1 MNSTKLNF
9 KLEYGIIILISSIGI
24 ISWSD
29 YGYGQSLS
37 NNDTSVVSE
46 LLDNFKIVSESDSPS
61 SEFMSDQSSTNFSNF
76 DSSDF
81 VIPQFSFPDVN
92 GTYINSDIGYEIEL
106 PQGWK
111 GKEFKFMMDMVF
123 ATPNEINLD
132 QIEEQGTIMTIS
144 GIDKDYFDMLTG
156 LTNLQSFEGGSNE
169 QLTGLEDDEE
179 VFQDTDASNPA
190 SDNIMDSCTDFQT
203 EPVTVN
209 GISAE
214 QIIANCIDENGEK
227 TKAKE
232 YAFATSD
239 DSIIL
244 ISFYSDSITEF
255 NKYLPLFEESV
266 KTIKITNPDDIAKS
280 EIYKKYKLELQSN
293 KTIN

>member
-1 MNSTKLNF
+1 
-9 KLEYGIIILISSIGI
+9 
-24 ISWSD
+24 
-29 YGYGQSLS
+29 
-37 NNDTSVVSE
+37 
-46 LLDNFKIVSESDSPS
+46 
-61 SEFMSDQSSTNFSNF
+61 
-76 DSSDF
+76 
-81 VIPQFSFPDVN
+81 
-92 GTYINSDIGYEIEL
+92 
-106 PQGWK
+106 
-111 GKEFKFMMDMVF
+111 MMDMVF

-156 LTNLQSFEGGSNE
+156 LKNLQSFEGGSNE
-169 QLTGLEDDEE
+169 QLAGLEDDEE

-190 SDNIMDSCTDFQT
+190 SDHIMDSCTDFQT

-244 ISFYSDSITEF
+244 ISFYSDSIIEF

-266 KTIKITNPDDIAKS
+266 KAIKITKPDDIAKS